1 MAQLPR
7 IVHLARPVT
16 DDQAAHIVTVTAGL
30 ASRRNE
36 PFVVGP
42 LGRRLRAELSGR
54 GVRWVNLPLPESLGF
69 REQRRAA
76 RAVGRLLGELG
87 PALVHAHGF
96 QAGLT
101 ALLARRGPQPTPPLV
116 CTPHGIPDLHTHGL
130 ADRLLRRVGYRH
142 VLRRCDAIIVASE
155 AERKSLAGLLPRA
168 GDAGADRVAVVSPG
182 VERRRRSSVID
193 MGVKRRR
200 AGLHQDAAVVV
211 LVAPLEPG
219 LPLDDFLH
227 AAALVSEDTA
237 NVEFAV
243 IGEGS
248 RMEEMQALAHRLGL
262 SGNAVFLGR
271 RLDALDIVATCN
283 VLAAITD
290 DAGAVVQALEA
301 LARDLRVV
309 VNDLP
314 SLREVFGDVEGI
326 AVAPIA
332 DHEAFADALRR
343 QLEGVSDEGESVRA
357 TTDMNW
363 AVSEVLA
370 SQDEFDLDKPG
381 LDPHDRSQ
389 SVASDVDRL
398 LEAHTVDKMVAR
410 LLEVYSRLLDE

>member
-1 MAQLPR
+1 MAELPR
-7 IVHLARPVT
+7 IVHVARPAT
-16 DDQAAHIVTVTAGL
+16 DEQAAHIITLTGGL
-30 ASRRNE
+30 AGRRNE

-42 LGRRLRAELSGR
+42 LDRRMREELSGR
-54 GVRWVNLPLPESLGF
+54 GVRWVNLPLPHSPGL
-69 REQRRAA
+69 REQRSAGRALA
-76 RAVGRLLGELG
+76 RLLRDLG
-87 PALVHAHGF
+87 PVLIHAHGF

-101 ALLARRGPQPTPPLV
+101 ALLGRRGLEPAPPLV
-116 CTPHGIPDLHTHGL
+116 CSPHGNPALHGHGPL
-130 ADRLLRRVGYRH
+130 DRLRRRMGYRY
-142 VLRRCDAIIVASE
+142 VLSRCDAIIVASE
-155 AERKSLAGLLPRA
+155 AERKSLAGLAPRA
-168 GDAGADRVAVVSPG
+168 REGNADRVAVVPPG
-182 VERRRRSSVID
+182 VERRRRSSVFD

-200 AGLHQDAAVVV
+200 AGLHQDAAVVA

-219 LPLDDFLH
+219 PPLEDFFH

-248 RMEEMQALAHRLGL
+248 RMEEMKTLAHRLGL

-271 RLDALDIVATCN
+271 RPDALDIVATCN
-283 VLAAITD
+283 VLAAVSD

-301 LARDLRVV
+301 LARDLRIV

-314 SLREVFGDVEGI
+314 SLREVFDGVEGVP
-326 AVAPIA
+326 VAPIA
-332 DHEAFADALRR
+332 DHAAFADALRR
-343 QLEGVSDEGESVRA
+343 QLEGVSDEGESIRA
-357 TTDMNW
+357 TTDMSW

-381 LDPHDRSQ
+381 LDPHDRSR

-398 LEAHTVDKMVAR
+398 LEAHTVDRMVGR
-410 LLEVYSRLLDE
+410 LLEVYAGLLGE